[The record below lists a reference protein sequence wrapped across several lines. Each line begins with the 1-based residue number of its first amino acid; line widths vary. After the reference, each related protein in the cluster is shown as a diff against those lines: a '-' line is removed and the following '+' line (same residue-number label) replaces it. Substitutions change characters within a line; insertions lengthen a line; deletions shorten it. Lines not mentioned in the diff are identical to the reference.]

1 MVKEVLKLKKI
12 KIKNNQDVDIV
23 IRDAFGK
30 EYLLF
35 PKEERKLAVL
45 EKEKK
50 NDRR

>member
-1 MVKEVLKLKKI
+1 MLKLKRI

-30 EYLLF
+30 EYVLF
-35 PKEERKLAVL
+35 PDEEKRLVVL

-50 NDRR
+50 DDRR

>member
-1 MVKEVLKLKKI
+1 MLKLKKI

-30 EYLLF
+30 EHLLF
-35 PKEERKLAVL
+35 PREEKKLVVL